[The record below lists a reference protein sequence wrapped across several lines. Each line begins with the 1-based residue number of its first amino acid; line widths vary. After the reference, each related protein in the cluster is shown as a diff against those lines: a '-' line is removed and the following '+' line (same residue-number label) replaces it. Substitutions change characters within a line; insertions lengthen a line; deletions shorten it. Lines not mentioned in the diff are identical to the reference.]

1 MLRDGDLVELHF
13 TGTLDDG
20 TVFDTSS
27 GRSARFFV
35 IGRGQLLAAF
45 EAAIRPL
52 SAGERTAFRLEPHE
66 AYGPHDPELVY
77 EVGVP
82 ERGEAPQAGDEVEV
96 TGGVPARVLA
106 VDGDR
111 ATVDANHPLA
121 GKTLNFDV
129 EIVSVRPTAFPPAP
143 SSI

>member
-20 TVFDTSS
+20 ANLDTSE

-52 SAGERTAFRLEPHE
+52 SAGERASFRLEASE
-66 AYGPHDPELVY
+66 AYGPHDPTLVY
-77 EVGVP
+77 RVRLPPGL
-82 ERGEAPQAGDEVEV
+82 EAPQAGDTVEV
-96 TGGVPARVLA
+96 SGGVPARVLD
-106 VDGDR
+106 VDGGG
-111 ATVDANHPLA
+111 AVVDANHSLA
-121 GKTLNFDV
+121 GKAINFEV
-129 EIVSVRPTAFPPAP
+129 QIVSVRPAT
-143 SSI
+143 